1 MFYGPNS
8 NGFPNYTK
16 PIKYLGTKLLTKL
29 KKIVHQ
35 TIQKAMSYKTY
46 DDSVDAGTPSP
57 AQNRGYIRYVALLA
71 IVDPFEHAI
80 CCLKLEIHIWFKEYT
95 KEN

>member
-1 MFYGPNS
+1 M
-8 NGFPNYTK
+8 
-16 PIKYLGTKLLTKL
+16 
-29 KKIVHQ
+29 
-35 TIQKAMSYKTY
+35 QKAVSYKTY

-80 CCLKLEIHIWFKEYT
+80 CCLKLEIHIWFKEYS